1 MKRKSSKIKLFFASI
16 LICFACIF
24 TFKTLPSLE
33 VSSFASS
40 KQTNL
45 GVEATEIT
53 KNILTVEIPSL
64 ATTFKET
71 TTNTD
76 ITSNFEKEYKGLDYE
91 LSIEATSSS
100 AINFTYQWQYSS
112 GNTEFIPIEGETNSS
127 IKLKNSNQSGY
138 YNCIITNA
146 DDTTQVSVSQ
156 SVNFVIT
163 QKEVEISSLTAKN
176 KEYDGNNNIE
186 LNATLSGVFDGD
198 VVVVNAIGKTATANA
213 DLQKL
218 VTFNSATL
226 TGEDAENYKLKNNIP
241 QSQLVADITKKDVAI
256 VWQTVDNKTSYVY
269 DTTDQIGKISAHYL
283 NVLGEK
289 VKLAFSITGYNTFGR
304 SKQYA
309 NEFLNVGTYKAV
321 ALLGDSESNYTFT
334 NLEYNLAITR
344 AKPQLTISNTIFT
357 YTGLEQDASR
367 CVTINNSEQ
376 ELIFTN
382 NYFTTVAEGNGRQV
396 TVSAEQSLNYFAV
409 SQTFAINVL
418 KADAVI
424 DISGVKKDY
433 VYNGD
438 KQIIN
443 IGATINNQEQTLVY
457 SNNTFMSVS
466 DGNGKKVTVSA
477 TATENYNYA
486 SQTFTINVE
495 KATIDTSKWTWYYLN
510 EFTYTG
516 NEQSV
521 RIINYN
527 PTLVTPI
534 YSDATK
540 TDVGIYTATVRFEL
554 LEPENY
560 NEIPLSSLTWKIKKA
575 TVSKPNCQ
583 FRTSVY
589 TGEEQTLSVPTNG
602 KYSVSENTYKDA
614 GIYFV
619 NIALKDNS
627 NYQWEDGTVDNLSIK
642 WIIEKAI
649 VEVPVVKNQFTYTG
663 KTLSLGLESNDL
675 YEVLDGEAVE
685 VGKYSTRLIL
695 KDSSNYQWA
704 DTDKAYVTINWEV
717 LEQPKNAALPIV
729 AILISFITIVLIA
742 VYATLHSTKVI
753 KHRRK
758 QKIAKQELEKQR
770 KANKQAEE
778 AKVSKEKD
786 FEAKVENKVEKVEKK
801 AEPKVEEKPV
811 VTADKKESTTKVV
824 KEEKQ
829 EVVIQESTPKKSL
842 TEKEKAARKTRATT
856 KKKKVVAKKRN
867 DARKKATEEKRA
879 AEKKVQIK
887 QKVKAKKE
895 KELEKAKEAKKQAN
909 LKAKAKLAKSKQTA
923 KKKTSTKT
931 SVK

>member
-64 ATTFKET
+64 TTTFKEN

-76 ITSNFEKEYKGLDYE
+76 ITSNFEKAYKGLDYE
-91 LSIEATSSS
+91 LSVEATSSS
-100 AINFTYQWQYSS
+100 ATNFTYQWQYSS
-112 GNTEFIPIEGETNSS
+112 DNTEFNPIEGETNSL
-127 IKLKNSNQSGY
+127 IKLKNCNQSGY
-138 YNCIITNA
+138 YNCVITNA
-146 DDTTQVSVSQ
+146 DDITQVSISQ

-186 LNATLSGVFDGD
+186 LDATLSGVLDGD
-198 VVVVNAIGKTATANA
+198 SVVVNAIGKTATANA

-226 TGEDAENYKLKNNIP
+226 TGEDAENYKLSSNIP
-241 QSQLVADITKKDVAI
+241 QSQLIADITKKDVAV

-304 SKQYA
+304 SKQYT
-309 NEFLNVGTYKAV
+309 NEFLNTGTYQAV
-321 ALLGDSESNYTFT
+321 AILGVNEANYNLT
-334 NLEYNLAITR
+334 NLELNLTITR
-344 AKPQLTISNTIFT
+344 ATPQLTIENTVFT
-357 YTGLEQDASR
+357 YTGFEQDASR
-367 CVTINNSEQ
+367 CVTINNDEQ
-376 ELIFTN
+376 ELTFTN
-382 NYFTTVAEGNGRQV
+382 NYFTTVLEGNGKQV
-396 TVSAEQSLNYFAV
+396 TVVAELSLNYFEV
-409 SQTFAINVL
+409 SKTFAINVV

-438 KQIIN
+438 KQTIN
-443 IGATINNQEQTLVY
+443 SGAIINNQEQTLAY

-466 DGNGKKVTVSA
+466 DGNGKKVTVFA
-477 TATENYNYA
+477 AATENYNYV

-510 EFTYTG
+510 DFTYTG

-521 RIINYN
+521 RVINYN

-534 YSDATK
+534 YTGATQ
-540 TDVGIYTATVRFEL
+540 TNVGTYTATVRFEL
-554 LEPENY
+554 HEPENY
-560 NEIPLSSLTWKIKKA
+560 NEVSINNLTWKIKKA

-619 NIALKDNS
+619 SIALKDNS

-649 VEVPVVKNQFTYTG
+649 VEVPAVKNQFTYTG

-704 DTDKAYVTINWEV
+704 DTDNAYVTINWEI
-717 LEQPKNAALPIV
+717 LEQPKNATLPIV

-758 QKIAKQELEKQR
+758 QRIAKQELEKQR

-778 AKVSKEKD
+778 AKLAKEKD
-786 FEAKVENKVEKVEKK
+786 VEVKVENKVEKVEKK
-801 AEPKVEEKPV
+801 TETKVEEKPTV
-811 VTADKKESTTKVV
+811 VVEKKEFTPKVV
-824 KEEKQ
+824 KEEK
-829 EVVIQESTPKKSL
+829 EDVVQKSTTKNSL
-842 TEKEKAARKTRATT
+842 TVKEKSARKTRATT

-879 AEKKVQIK
+879 AEKKIQTK

-895 KELEKAKEAKKQAN
+895 KELEKAKEAKKQAK
-909 LKAKAKLAKSKQTA
+909 LKAKAKLAKSKQTS
-923 KKKTSTKT
+923 KKKNSTKT